1 MIETK
6 YSKLVFF
13 NSFGHITNRPHVFYA
28 LVFINKNFKT
38 NKYQIDVCPAIYKT
52 LMKKSLPISEYLHI
66 YLWEFVDYKPEMALF
81 SKDLMKLDVILNPEN
96 VDVYQAFNEIIKDEY
111 EASSVSHL
119 HYLYAV
125 LLEGEEENYF
135 VPSNLNFNK
144 TQIIKI
150 LEDLGKDLKISN
162 LKKQYLEQLDVLALS
177 LLYMNILLFGVYKE
191 VKIKDYFT
199 YFYFFKDIYFT
210 VDGRFTLE
218 SRIKYDRQEGCDPY
232 MDYEFIKEQ
241 LAYDFFARYF
251 PRTYPAYVYSKPKLP
266 LDVDI
271 FDRIK
276 SIPLSYKNRRLK
288 RNYKNAKKPSLEI
301 INFFAKFF
309 HMLCDT
315 SNSSHALPIY
325 NRLRKKKQNEEIV

>member
-6 YSKLVFF
+6 YSKFVFF
-13 NSFGHITNRPHVFYA
+13 NSFGHRSNRPYVFYT
-28 LVFINKNFKT
+28 LVFINKNFRT
-38 NKYQIDVCPAIYKT
+38 NKYQIDVCPAIYKI
-52 LMKKSLPISEYLHI
+52 LMKKSLHISEYLHI
-66 YLWEFVDYKPEMALF
+66 YLWEFVDFRPEMALF
-81 SKDLMKLDVILNPEN
+81 SKDLMKLDVILNQEN

-111 EASSVSHL
+111 EASSVAPMQ
-119 HYLYAV
+119 YLY
-125 LLEGEEENYF
+125 LNLEEENYF
-135 VPSNLNFNK
+135 MPSNLNFNK

-162 LKKQYLEQLDVLALS
+162 LKKQYLEQLEELNLTQV
-177 LLYMNILLFGVYKE
+177 YMNILLFGVYKE

-218 SRIKYDRQEGCDPY
+218 SRIKYDRQIGCDPY
-232 MDYEFIKEQ
+232 ADREFIKEA
-241 LAYDFFARYF
+241 LAYEFFARYF
-251 PRTYPAYVYSKPKLP
+251 LRTYPADVFLYFRLP

-276 SIPLSYKNRRLK
+276 SIPLSYKNKRLK

-301 INFFAKFF
+301 INFFVKFF
-309 HMLCDT
+309 YRTCQQGRSTT
-315 SNSSHALPIY
+315 SLPIY
-325 NRLRKKKQNEEIV
+325 YFLSRKSGNAPKT